1 MEPECIMKIFA
12 DTNVLVSAFTARGL
26 CADLLEVILADHQLM
41 TGEFVLQELE
51 RVLTTKLKVPKSNVS
66 DTLRFL
72 NKYHV
77 EPIPEEP
84 SKIKV
89 RDEDD
94 RWVLES
100 AFSANADI
108 LVTGDKDLLV
118 LSKSITRIKIIS
130 PRGFWEIL
138 KE

>member
-1 MEPECIMKIFA
+1 MKIFA

-26 CADLLEVILADHQLM
+26 CADLLEVILADHQLI
-41 TGEFVLQELE
+41 TGEIVLNELE
-51 RVLTTKLKVPKSNVS
+51 GVLLKKLNVPQEKVTITLIFLRKQQIEPNPDKPS
-66 DTLRFL
+66 D
-72 NKYHV
+72 V
-77 EPIPEEP
+77 
-84 SKIKV
+84 KV

-100 AFSANADI
+100 ALRAKADI

-118 LSKSITRIKIIS
+118 NSNNVPQLKIIS
-130 PRGFWEIL
+130 PRGFWELL

>member
-1 MEPECIMKIFA
+1 MKIFT

-26 CADLLEVILADHQLM
+26 CADLIEVILADHQLM

-51 RVLTTKLKVPKSNVS
+51 RVLLTKLNTLQSKVSK
-66 DTLRFL
+66 TLLFL
-72 NKYHV
+72 RKYHV
-77 EPIPEEP
+77 EPVPDAP

-89 RDEDD
+89 RDEED

-100 AFSANADI
+100 ALKAQADV

-118 LSKSITRIKIIS
+118 LSEDITQIKILS
-130 PRGFWEIL
+130 PRGFWGIL

>member
-1 MEPECIMKIFA
+1 MKIFA
-12 DTNVLVSAFTARGL
+12 DTNVLVSAFAARGL
-26 CADLLEVILADHQLM
+26 CADLFEVIIADHQLM

-51 RVLTTKLKVPKSNVS
+51 RVLSTKLNVPDDKV
-66 DTLRFL
+66 LEILQFL

-77 EPIPEEP
+77 EPIPEKP
-84 SKIKV
+84 SEIKV
-89 RDEDD
+89 RDEND

-100 AFSANADI
+100 ALKAKADI

-118 LSKSITRIKIIS
+118 LSKKITRIKIIS

-138 KE
+138 KK

>member
-1 MEPECIMKIFA
+1 MKIFT

-26 CADLLEVILADHQLM
+26 CADLLEVILADHQLI
-41 TGEFVLQELE
+41 TGEIVLNELE
-51 RVLTTKLKVPKSNVS
+51 RVLINKLNVPHNKVSK
-66 DTLRFL
+66 TLLFL
-72 NKYHV
+72 RKQQI
-77 EPIPEEP
+77 EPIPDKP
-84 SKIKV
+84 SEVKV

-100 AFSANADI
+100 ALRAKADI

-118 LSKSITRIKIIS
+118 LSKDITQIRITS

>member
-1 MEPECIMKIFA
+1 MKIFA

-26 CADLLEVILADHQLM
+26 CADLLEIILSDHQLM

-51 RVLTTKLKVPKSNVS
+51 RVLIAKLNVPDDKVM

-72 NKYHV
+72 NKHHV
-77 EPIPEEP
+77 EPVPEEP
-84 SKIKV
+84 SEIKV
-89 RDEDD
+89 RDKDD

-100 AFSANADI
+100 ALRAKADI

-118 LSKSITRIKIIS
+118 LSKNITRIKIIS

>member
-1 MEPECIMKIFA
+1 MKIFT

-26 CADLLEVILADHQLM
+26 CADLLEVIIADHQLM
-41 TGEFVLQELE
+41 TGEFVLRELE
-51 RVLTTKLKVPKSNVS
+51 RVLITKLDVPQKKVSR
-66 DTLRFL
+66 TLLFL
-72 NKYHV
+72 RKYHV

-94 RWVLES
+94 SWILES
-100 AFSANADI
+100 ALKAKADI

-118 LSKSITRIKIIS
+118 LSQDITRIKIIS
-130 PRGFWEIL
+130 PRGFWGIL
-138 KE
+138 KK

>member
-1 MEPECIMKIFA
+1 MKIFA

-41 TGEFVLQELE
+41 TGEFVLEELQ
-51 RVLTTKLKVPKSNVS
+51 RVLIQKLKVPKSKVF
-66 DTLRFL
+66 DVLQFLR
-72 NKYHV
+72 KHHI
-77 EPIPEEP
+77 EPIPDEP
-84 SKIKV
+84 SRIKV

-100 AFSANADI
+100 AMRAKADI

-118 LSKSITRIKIIS
+118 ISNQVSQLKIIS
-130 PRGFWEIL
+130 PRGFWEL
-138 KE
+138 LHK